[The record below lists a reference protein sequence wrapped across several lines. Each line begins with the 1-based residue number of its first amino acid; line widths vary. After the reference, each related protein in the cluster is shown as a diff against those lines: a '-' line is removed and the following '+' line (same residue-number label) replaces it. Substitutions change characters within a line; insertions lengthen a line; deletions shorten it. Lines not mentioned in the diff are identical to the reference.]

1 MQINSLN
8 SRNVKFLLQN
18 WANFCFLE
26 FWIMQEI
33 SRLANWFKKGHAL
46 AGIWTQDP
54 ERIFI
59 LALQAK
65 KLKKNKLQTQKV

>member
-1 MQINSLN
+1 
-8 SRNVKFLLQN
+8 
-18 WANFCFLE
+18 
-26 FWIMQEI
+26 MQENFGKLI
-33 SRLANWFKKGHAL
+33 QKGTMMGGIIWHAV

-59 LALQAK
+59 LALHAK